1 MFEYSWNYC
10 ASNEIH
16 THNTMNWMLP
26 TFDMLIHMWVSDN
39 VTNVSSNFKIVVFF
53 PSSFHYLSSASAVL
67 FHSLCLSVGLQRDIT
82 IETIITITKFFVCCV
97 TNFRVTSNHYFII
110 IFSKIY
116 LHPTYEYSANF
127 AFHWLL
133 CWAQID
139 VCHIFDYVILL
150 FVLTIQKMYH
160 NIWFCF
166 ICFAE

>member
-39 VTNVSSNFKIVVFF
+39 VTNASSNFKIVVFF

-116 LHPTYEYSANF
+116 LHPTYEYSVNFCLSLVTLLSANWCLSYF
-127 AFHWLL
+127 WL
-133 CWAQID
+133 CNP
-139 VCHIFDYVILL
+139 
-150 FVLTIQKMYH
+150 FVRAH
-160 NIWFCF
+160 NT
-166 ICFAE
+166 ENVS